1 MNITV
6 DNLKKVK
13 HIPFYLKSLK
23 AWNNALVDSKDI
35 EEFNAKIEKDKE
47 TKAWN

>member
-13 HIPFYLKSLK
+13 HIPFYLKTLK
-23 AWNNALVDSKDI
+23 KWNNTLIDSKDI
-35 EEFNAKIEKDKE
+35 NQFNIKIEKE
-47 TKAWN
+47 ITKTWN